1 MKIKTLKNLLNLQ
14 EKGMA
19 KLKPEIPRIAVG
31 MSTCGLGN
39 EAESIYREF
48 KKELKKQNVE
58 ALLTETGCFGYCAA
72 EPMVNI
78 YVPGKPLAIMS
89 KLSVKDVKEAVRNIK
104 KGNSSNSKT
113 ICRIDSWNHHTA
125 SVEYG
130 SGLNGVPLWN
140 ELPYYRGQKKDV
152 LRNCGII
159 NPNDIEEYIGV
170 GGYRPLYDVLNRMS
184 EDAALEEIKASGLR
198 GRGGAGFPVWLKWS
212 MLKQNK
218 ETPKYIICNADEG
231 DPGAYMNR
239 NELEG
244 DPHMIIEG
252 MIIAGYMTGARQG
265 VIYCRAEYPIAVKRL
280 SKAIQQCRK
289 AGILGKSVM
298 GTKFSFDIQIV
309 EGAGA
314 FVCGEET
321 ALISSIQGDPGWPMP
336 RPPYPSEKGLYGKPT
351 CINNVETFSNIPMI
365 IARGGEDFSRTGTE
379 KSTGTKVFSLVGK
392 IKNTGLVELPLGT
405 PLRKLVYD
413 IGGGGENGKKIKA
426 VQTGGPSGGCI
437 PASHF
442 DCSIDYE
449 ALAGLG
455 AIMGS
460 GGVVVMD
467 EDNCMV
473 DVAHYFTEFTTSESC
488 GKCVPCREGINHT
501 LHMLSRIKN
510 GEGEISQMA
519 ELEKLSNVIRDSSLC
534 GLGQTGPN
542 PVVTTMKYF
551 RDEYEQHIKENYCQ
565 GGVCEN
571 LFVSPCEN
579 SCPLHMNV
587 PGYLQLCAEGRL
599 EYAFDMIIRDN
610 PLPSTL
616 GRICHFHCRMQCRRD
631 DIDAPVAQGEV
642 HRYVADRINDEK
654 KLDEMAERLKKD
666 RKASTGKKIAV
677 IGAGPAGLTAAFY
690 LAMLGHKVSVYE
702 EKSEAGGILRWG
714 IPRYRLPKDILKREI
729 DFIRTI
735 GVDIKTGRK
744 ITPQEFKKIK
754 DKNNAVIVST
764 GAYRSRDLK
773 INGIKLKGVS
783 SGTSFL
789 EKAAS
794 DRNFKP
800 GKKVVVI
807 GGGNV
812 AIDAARTAVRYGAEV
827 TVVYRRGK
835 EELPAIRQEI
845 EDALEEKIKFRFW
858 RNPDKFVG
866 EKGKLKALRVSVT
879 DPGEYDMSGRRRPVP
894 TEKHETL
901 KCDRAVISIGED
913 VDSAFLK
920 DCGVSVS
927 DKGCAAADPFTMEVS
942 KGIYA
947 AGDVVSGPSTAAE
960 AMEQGKKA
968 ARRVDFE
975 LMKQD
980 RFESIKAEIKYRMEV
995 PEKPDKRPQSRA
1007 KSISLAKRKSSFDEV
1022 RTGFTAAQALTEA
1035 ARCLRC
1041 DVKE

>member
-1 MKIKTLKNLLNLQ
+1 MKIKTLKNLSSVK
-14 EKGMA
+14 EKGLA
-19 KLKPEIPRIAVG
+19 KVRPDTARIAVG

-39 EAESIYREF
+39 DAENIYREF
-48 KKELKKQNVE
+48 KKELKKQDVE
-58 ALLTETGCFGYCAA
+58 AILTETGCFGYCAA

-78 YVPGKPLAIMS
+78 YVPGKPLAVMS
-89 KLSVKDVKEAVRNIK
+89 RLGVEDVKEAVRNIK
-104 KGNSSNSKT
+104 KGNPSNSKT
-113 ICRIDSWNHHTA
+113 ICRIDSWNHHT
-125 SVEYG
+125 SVIDYG
-130 SGLNGVPLWN
+130 DALEGIPLWN

-152 LRNCGII
+152 LRNCGLI

-170 GGYRPLYDVLNRMS
+170 GGYRPLYDVLNGMS
-184 EDAALEEIKASGLR
+184 EDEALDEIKVSGLR
-198 GRGGAGFPVWLKWS
+198 GRGGAGFPVWLKWQ

-252 MIIAGYMTGARQG
+252 MIIAGYITGANHG
-265 VIYCRAEYPIAVKRL
+265 VIYCRAEYPIAVRRL
-280 SKAIQQCRK
+280 ENAIKQCRSM
-289 AGILGKSVM
+289 GILGKSVM

-351 CINNVETFSNIPMI
+351 CINNVETFSNVPMI
-365 IARGGEDFSRTGTE
+365 IARGGEDFARTGTE

-413 IGGGGENGKKIKA
+413 IGGGAEKGKKIKA

-437 PASHF
+437 PSSQF

-510 GEGEISQMA
+510 GDGEMDQLPG
-519 ELEKLSNVIRDSSLC
+519 LEKLADVIRDSSLC

-551 RDEYEQHIKENYCQ
+551 RDEYEEHIKEKYCR
-565 GGVCEN
+565 GGVCETMYS
-571 LFVSPCEN
+571 SPCEN

-587 PGYLQLCAEGRL
+587 AGYLQLCAEGRI
-599 EYAFDMIIRDN
+599 EDAFDLIIREN

-616 GRICHFHCRMQCRRD
+616 GRICHFHCRMRCRRE
-631 DIDAPVAQGEV
+631 DIDSPVAQGEV
-642 HRYVADRINDEK
+642 HRYIADRIYDEN
-654 KLDEMAERLKKD
+654 KLDEMAARLKKD
-666 RKASTGKKIAV
+666 RKPSTGKKIAV
-677 IGAGPAGLTAAFY
+677 IGGGPAGLTAAFY
-690 LAMLGHKVSVYE
+690 LVMLGHKVTVYE

-729 DFIRTI
+729 DFIKKI
-735 GVDIKTGRK
+735 GVDIKTGKR
-744 ITPQEFKKIK
+744 ISPAEFKKISK
-754 DKNNAVIVST
+754 GSDAVIVTT

-773 INGIKLKGVS
+773 VTGMSLKGIVTGS
-783 SGTSFL
+783 DFL
-789 EKAAS
+789 EKAATES
-794 DRNFKP
+794 NFKP

-812 AIDAARTAVRYGAEV
+812 AIDAARTAVRYGADV
-827 TVVYRRGK
+827 TIVYRRGE

-845 EDALEEKIKFRFW
+845 EDAIEENVKFKFW
-858 RNPDKFVG
+858 RNPDKFNG
-866 EKGKLKALRVSVT
+866 EKGKLKSLRLSVT
-879 DPGEYDMSGRRRPVP
+879 NPGEYDISGRRRPVP
-894 TEKHETL
+894 AEGTETI
-901 KCDRAVISIGED
+901 KCDCAVIAIGED
-913 VDSAFLK
+913 VDSSFLK
-920 DCGVSVS
+920 DCGVSVT
-927 DKGCAAADPFTMEVS
+927 GRGRAAADPFTMEVS
-942 KGIYA
+942 NGIYA

-968 ARRVDFE
+968 ARRIDRE
-975 LMKQD
+975 LMDED
-980 RFESIKAEIKYRMEV
+980 RIESIKKEISYSMEV
-995 PEKPDKRPQSRA
+995 PAKPDGRGQSKTKA
-1007 KSISLAKRKSSFDEV
+1007 ISLAKRKSGFEEV
-1022 RTGFTAAQALTEA
+1022 RKGFTAAQALTEA

-1041 DVKE
+1041 DVKD